1 MQDINTHLSTQSHM
15 DTQTQWELFCLK
27 KEENSVIC
35 DNMVEPWGHYLS
47 EISQTE
53 KDKHYMVT
61 IICAIKESR
70 TYRNGKKMVRGERN
84 RERDW

>member
-1 MQDINTHLSTQSHM
+1 MQDTYTHITTQSHM
-15 DTQTQWELFCLK
+15 DTQTQWKLFCLK

-53 KDKHYMVT
+53 KDKYYMVT
-61 IICAIKESR
+61 IICAIK
-70 TYRNGKKMVRGERN
+70 KK
-84 RERDW
+84 

>member
-53 KDKHYMVT
+53 
-61 IICAIKESR
+61 
-70 TYRNGKKMVRGERN
+70 
-84 RERDW
+84 